1 MEKHIKEFIEKANNI
16 YNNKYDYSKCY
27 FSNQKETITVICP
40 MHGEFSIKRANNHI
54 APSKLQECP
63 KCTKYASD
71 ITKKDNEYFIEKAKS
86 IHKDKYDYSLV
97 DYKRTHDKV
106 KIICSEHGVFEQ
118 TPSNHYKYG
127 CKSCGRIIAANKS
140 KGKTSH
146 FTSEGFTTIAKGRE
160 CSFYIL
166 KCFNEEET
174 FYKIGITSLDVQSR
188 YKRQR
193 DMPYNYE
200 IILEEKGVAEYIWS
214 KENEYKRRLTDL
226 YMPKLKFNGCK
237 TECFKN
243 NPTEASG

>member
-27 FSNQKETITVICP
+27 FSNQKETITIICP

-97 DYKRTHDKV
+97 DYKGTHDKV

-146 FTSEGFTTIAKGRE
+146 FTSEGFTTIAKGRD
-160 CSFYIL
+160 CYFYIL
-166 KCFNEEET
+166 ECWNDEEQ
-174 FYKIGITSLDVQSR
+174 FYKFGITSLSVKER
-188 YKRQR
+188 YNKKSA
-193 DMPYNYE
+193 MPYNYK
-200 IILEEKGVAEYIWS
+200 IIQEEKGTPDEVWK
-214 KENEYKRRLTDL
+214 KEQEYKKKLDII
-226 YMPKLKFNGCK
+226 YKPKIKFNGSE
-237 TECFKN
+237 TECFN
-243 NPTEASG
+243 SY